1 MLTEAS
7 LTEVSNK
14 EKKTV
19 DMGGGVACT
28 VQKSAQVFNFK
39 SEWRTEA

>member
-1 MLTEAS
+1 MLTEVSVDS

-19 DMGGGVACT
+19 DMGGGVACP
-28 VQKSAQVFNFK
+28 VQKSAQVFD
-39 SEWRTEA
+39 